1 MNSNNNNT
9 MNDLFGDV
17 ISSYSQAQAIEDGV
31 LGVVDAKISREAG
44 FTIPVLATS
53 AVFALL
59 DPKKGAKGNGQSFD
73 GRAWDM
79 LYMLRNAI
87 RRGITDDCSTV
98 TYKCIF
104 LVGRKQVVTTLRA
117 VCGGD
122 DNGAPCITVMLSTE
136 D

>member
-1 MNSNNNNT
+1 MNSNNNTLN
-9 MNDLFGDV
+9 NLFGEV

-31 LGVVDAKISREAG
+31 LGVVDAKITREAG

-53 AVFALL
+53 SVFALL
-59 DPKKGAKGNGQSFD
+59 DPKKGAKGHGQSFD

-79 LYMLRNAI
+79 LFMMRNAV
-87 RRGITDDCSTV
+87 RVSRGATSELLFRV
-98 TYKCIF
+98 IF
-104 LVGRKQVVTTLRA
+104 LVGRKHVTTTLKA

-122 DNGAPCITVMLSTE
+122 DNGAPCITIMLSTE